1 MSFHEI
7 TFMLILLSIDPG
19 TSNLILEL
27 IHTLLNTARN
37 SPDTSCHVSQCLG
50 EIGCIELQS
59 ISAHVITNG
68 GTRGGGP
75 GGGYVFKQE
84 REKVIA
90 TVLESL
96 SALLSDVRSV

>member
-1 MSFHEI
+1 M
-7 TFMLILLSIDPG
+7 
-19 TSNLILEL
+19 
-27 IHTLLNTARN
+27 
-37 SPDTSCHVSQCLG
+37 SQCLG

-68 GTRGGGP
+68 GTRGRGGGG

-96 SALLSDVRSV
+96 SVLLSDVRSV